1 MKVQDMIDVLVAYRN
16 QDTIQANYKNPKD
29 DWRDVSLTFASSDF
43 DFVKYSYRVKPEPR
57 EFYLRTKDQIR
68 WEGALTDDCNPVE
81 GSIKVVE
88 VIE

>member
-1 MKVQDMIDVLVAYRN
+1 MKVQGMINILLAYEN
-16 QDTIQANYKNPKD
+16 GEQIQHKVGETWVDSIGQPNFNFSISVYRIKPK
-29 DWRDVSLTFASSDF
+29 
-43 DFVKYSYRVKPEPR
+43 EPR

-88 VIE
+88 VVE